1 MQETDV
7 IKEWTKRNGIRTA
20 PERAERNGTEPT
32 SADLQVR
39 SEVAHQVGGM
49 LVRHVIDESSPL
61 YRRTEEM
68 MRKEDAI
75 FKLSVV
81 SQLVDCSELVLNSQ
95 ELRVL
100 LRVCVL
106 PIQGLLVQ

>member
-1 MQETDV
+1 M
-7 IKEWTKRNGIRTA
+7 
-20 PERAERNGTEPT
+20 
-32 SADLQVR
+32 
-39 SEVAHQVGGM
+39 AHQVGGM